1 MDNKT
6 AWVIPM
12 SKAIHEILEG
22 NGLTVYGQYNMDDL
36 TFDSI
41 TLEIIELFEAFIITG
56 GVQIP
61 EYKDGKKVR

>member
-1 MDNKT
+1 M
-6 AWVIPM
+6 
-12 SKAIHEILEG
+12 
-22 NGLTVYGQYNMDDL
+22 TVYGQYNMDDL